1 MKILASTVAFLLLA
15 AFPLMAQSAPDPSAA
30 RRAEIAELRAAL
42 ARLASRLDALEKAE
56 ATSATVPAAPTTSV
70 PATVSSAPAV
80 SSSAPAPAASTA
92 TTVASTPAAAPATVD
107 DFLHGTTLGFGLDGY
122 YGYNF
127 NQPIGRANLLRVYDV
142 TSNSFSINQAS
153 LVVERIPTIDSRFG
167 GRLDLQFG
175 QATETLQ
182 GSYANEQRA
191 QVWRNLFQA
200 YGSYLAP
207 VGSGLQIDFGK
218 FASALGVEG
227 NYTKDQIAYS
237 RSFTFNYLP
246 YYHMGV
252 RANYNVTPKINVTY
266 WLVNGAQQTEDFN
279 GFKSQAFIFNFKPA
293 STVSWNVNYYFGQ
306 EQRDVLPTDNPGAP
320 TSPTQP
326 GLPTTNITPAPNGR
340 NHIFDTYATWNV
352 TPKLTLVGEADY
364 VISRAQQQSNPAHI
378 AIGAAYIRY
387 ALPKDWSIGSRFE
400 YFDDRGALFSGKTQA
415 LKEFTFVADHKLA
428 PGMLARAEYRRDF
441 SNQNFFTTDRE
452 GVLVKQQPTATLGLI
467 FWWGNKQGQW

>member
-1 MKILASTVAFLLLA
+1 MKILVSTVTLLLLVA
-15 AFPLMAQSAPDPSAA
+15 AFPLTAQSTQEPSAA
-30 RRAEIAELRAAL
+30 RRAEIAELRAEL
-42 ARLASRLDALEKAE
+42 ARLAARLDALEKTE
-56 ATSATVPAAPTTSV
+56 ATSAAEPT
-70 PATVSSAPAV
+70 ASANG
-80 SSSAPAPAASTA
+80 APAPVSSLPSSSSSTTASTTA
-92 TTVASTPAAAPATVD
+92 PASAAAPPTVD

-153 LVVERIPTIDSRFG
+153 LVAERIPTTDSRFG

-252 RANYNVTPKINVTY
+252 RANYNITPKINVTY

-279 GFKSQAFIFNFKPA
+279 GFKSQAFILNFKPS

-364 VISRAQQQSNPAHI
+364 VISRVQQQSNPAHT
-378 AIGAAYIRY
+378 AIGAVYFRY

-400 YFDDRGALFSGKTQA
+400 YFDDRGALFSGETQA
-415 LKEFTFVADHKLA
+415 LKEFTFVADRKLA

-441 SNQNFFTTDRE
+441 SNQNFFTTDRA

>member
-15 AFPLMAQSAPDPSAA
+15 AFPLTAQSAPDPSAA
-30 RRAEIAELRAAL
+30 RRTEIAELRAEL

-56 ATSATVPAAPTTSV
+56 ATSATVSAGPTTSV
-70 PATVSSAPAV
+70 PATASSAPAV
-80 SSSAPAPAASTA
+80 SSSAPAASTSI
-92 TTVASTPAAAPATVD
+92 TVASTPAAAPATVD
-107 DFLHGTTLGFGLDGY
+107 DFLHGTTLGFVLDGY

-153 LVVERIPTIDSRFG
+153 LVAERIPTIDSRFG

-218 FASALGVEG
+218 FSSALGVEG

-279 GFKSQAFIFNFKPA
+279 GFKSQAFILNFKPA

-352 TPKLTLVGEADY
+352 TPRLTLVGEADY
-364 VISRAQQQSNPAHI
+364 VINRAQRESNPAHI
-378 AIGAAYIRY
+378 AIGAAYVRY

-400 YFDDRGALFSGKTQA
+400 YFDDLGALFSGKTQA
-415 LKEFTFVADHKLA
+415 LKEFTFVADRKLA
-428 PGMLARAEYRRDF
+428 PGMLVRAEYRRDF

-452 GVLVKQQPTATLGLI
+452 GVLAKQQPTATLGLI